1 MQQLSDEFIA
11 KWEHIIK
18 GVDMTD
24 LPLECIKKIT
34 IRLQGNRRR
43 TINIALLKRQGLEL
57 DQIEEL
63 LNKTL
68 NAYHN
73 EIRDLDWLIDVKAVA
88 ELVQPETDRLLKDI
102 K

>member
-24 LPLECIKKIT
+24 LPLECIKKVT

-68 NAYHN
+68 TAYHDQ
-73 EIRDLDWLIDVKAVA
+73 IRDLDWLIDVKAVA
-88 ELVQPETDRLLKDI
+88 EMVQPETDRLLKHI